1 MGPEA
6 QAVPCI
12 RTYPPAVRILGG
24 ALALLLAAGSPS
36 QAGLPDAAWST
47 ALPLPLPAVPP
58 PVPPAFSPAAAPP
71 VPFVSFNGLTIKGVQ
86 FSRTDRVPASL
97 VGAIDR
103 TRKTLLLALYDL
115 RLSEVADAILRAKA
129 RGVDVRLI
137 YDEGHTKP
145 AAPGAGSGPSAEYQ
159 ALVDAG
165 VPIKLLNGGG
175 SYGIMH
181 HKFAVF
187 DGALLMTG
195 SFNWTRAADAKNFEN
210 AVFKTDKALIDGFT
224 RNWTWMWGL
233 SKGGVGAPPADPQR
247 PVAFAGGRY
256 PRYAFSPQGG
266 VEDMLV
272 DAIAR
277 SRRTVDVLIF
287 SFYAQR
293 VADALIA
300 AKARGVVVRVVGDS
314 SQARRS
320 KAIGSLA
327 AAGVD
332 LRLSAGRDG
341 TGAMHHK
348 YALFD
353 GTMLM
358 SGSYNF
364 SQNAELYNFE
374 NDLFTTAPAEAAA
387 FGGEFAAVWRQA
399 HAPAPEELPAPQ

>member
-1 MGPEA
+1 MK
-6 QAVPCI
+6 I
-12 RTYPPAVRILGG
+12 IGG
-24 ALALLLAAGSPS
+24 VLALLLAAGSPS
-36 QAGLPDAAWST
+36 HAELPEAAWST
-47 ALPLPLPAVPP
+47 ALPVPLLPALPPPSAPSAPAFAAVPAVP
-58 PVPPAFSPAAAPP
+58 V
-71 VPFVSFNGLTIKGVQ
+71 VSFKGLTLKGVQ
-86 FSRTDRVPASL
+86 FSRTDRIPESL
-97 VGAIDR
+97 VAAIDR
-103 TRKTLLLALYDL
+103 TEKTLILAIYDL
-115 RLSEVADAILRAKA
+115 RLTEVADALLRAKA
-129 RGVDVRLI
+129 RGVDVRMI

-187 DGALLMTG
+187 DGTLLMTG
-195 SFNWTRAADAKNFEN
+195 SFNWTRAADTKNFEN
-210 AVFKTDKALIDGFT
+210 AVFKTDKALIEGFT

-233 SKGGVGAPPADPQR
+233 SKGGVGAPPADPLK
-247 PVAFAGGRY
+247 PVSFAGGKF

-272 DAIAR
+272 DAIGR
-277 SRRTVDVLIF
+277 SKRTIDVLIF

-300 AKARGVVVRVVGDS
+300 AKARGVVVRVVGDAS
-314 SQARRS
+314 QSRRSQAMLS
-320 KAIGSLA
+320 LSNAGIGM
-327 AAGVD
+327 
-332 LRLSAGRDG
+332 RLSSGRDG
-341 TGAMHHK
+341 SGAMHHK

-353 GTMLM
+353 GAMLM

-374 NDLFTTAPAEAAA
+374 NDLFTAVPGEVAA
-387 FGGEFAAVWRQA
+387 FGGEFAAVWAQG
-399 HAPAPEELPAPQ
+399 HAPAPEELPAPKSL

>member
-1 MGPEA
+1 M
-6 QAVPCI
+6 
-12 RTYPPAVRILGG
+12 RILGG

-36 QAGLPDAAWST
+36 QAGLPEAAWT
-47 ALPLPLPAVPP
+47 TAIPVPLLPALPPPSAPSAPAFAAIPAVP
-58 PVPPAFSPAAAPP
+58 S
-71 VPFVSFNGLTIKGVQ
+71 VSFKGLTLKGVQ
-86 FSRTDRVPASL
+86 FSRTDRIPESL
-97 VGAIDR
+97 VAAIDR
-103 TRKTLLLALYDL
+103 TEKTLILAIYDL
-115 RLSEVADAILRAKA
+115 RLSEVADALLRAKA
-129 RGVDVRLI
+129 RGVDVRMI

-187 DGALLMTG
+187 DGQLLMTG
-195 SFNWTRAADAKNFEN
+195 SFNWTRAADTKNFEN
-210 AVFKTDKALIDGFT
+210 AVFKTDKALIEGFT

-233 SKGGVGAPPADPQR
+233 SKAGVGAPPADPLK
-247 PVAFAGGRY
+247 PVSFAGGKY

-266 VEDMLV
+266 VEDLLV
-272 DAIAR
+272 DAIGR
-277 SRRTVDVLIF
+277 SKRTIDILIF

-314 SQARRS
+314 SQTRRS
-320 KAIGSLA
+320 QAMLSLSNAGIGM
-327 AAGVD
+327 
-332 LRLSAGRDG
+332 RLSSGRDG

-353 GTMLM
+353 GAMLM

-374 NDLFTTAPAEAAA
+374 NDLLTTVPGEVAA
-387 FGGEFAAVWRQA
+387 FGGEFAAVWAQG
-399 HAPAPEELPAPQ
+399 HAPAPEELPAPKSL

>member
-1 MGPEA
+1 M
-6 QAVPCI
+6 
-12 RTYPPAVRILGG
+12 RILGG
-24 ALALLLAAGSPS
+24 ALALLLAAGSPTH
-36 QAGLPDAAWST
+36 AGLPDSAWPSAFPG
-47 ALPLPLPAVPP
+47 ALPAFPSPGPAAPHLPVLAAVPP
-58 PVPPAFSPAAAPP
+58 VPA
-71 VPFVSFNGLTIKGVQ
+71 VVFNGLSIKSVQ
-86 FSRTDRVPASL
+86 FSRSDRIPVSL

-103 TRKTLLLALYDL
+103 TRRTLLLAIYDL

-145 AAPGAGSGPSAEYQ
+145 AAPGAGSGPSPEYQ

-165 VPIKLLNGGG
+165 VATRLLKGGG
-175 SYGIMH
+175 SFGIMH
-181 HKFAVF
+181 HKYAVF
-187 DGALLMTG
+187 DGELLMTG
-195 SFNWTRAADAKNFEN
+195 SFNWTRAADTRNFEN

-224 RNWTWMWGL
+224 RNWTWMWGF
-233 SKGGVGAPPADPQR
+233 GQAPAAAGEPAGAGLGQPPADPLR
-247 PVAFAGGRY
+247 PVSFGGGKF

-277 SRRTVDVLIF
+277 SRRTIDVSIF

-300 AKARGVVVRVVGDS
+300 AKARGVAVRVVGDS

-320 KAIGSLA
+320 QAMLSLSR
-327 AAGVD
+327 AGVP
-332 LRLSAGRDG
+332 LRLSSGREG
-341 TGAMHHK
+341 SGAMHHK

-353 GTMLM
+353 GAMLM

-374 NDLFTTAPAEAAA
+374 NDLFTTAPPEAAA
-387 FGGEFAAVWRQA
+387 FGGEFAAVWAQA
-399 HAPAPEELPAPQ
+399 HVPEPAELPSPNSL

>member
-1 MGPEA
+1 MKK
-6 QAVPCI
+6 
-12 RTYPPAVRILGG
+12 LGG

-36 QAGLPDAAWST
+36 HAELPEAAWST
-47 ALPLPLPAVPP
+47 ALPVPLLPALPPPSAPSAPAFAAVPAVP
-58 PVPPAFSPAAAPP
+58 V
-71 VPFVSFNGLTIKGVQ
+71 VSFKGLRLKGVQ
-86 FSRTDRVPASL
+86 FSRTDRIPESL
-97 VGAIDR
+97 VAAIDR
-103 TRKTLLLALYDL
+103 TEKTLILAIYDL
-115 RLSEVADAILRAKA
+115 RLSEVADALLRAKA
-129 RGVDVRLI
+129 RGVDIRMI

-187 DGALLMTG
+187 DGQLLMTG
-195 SFNWTRAADAKNFEN
+195 SFNWTRAADTKNFEN
-210 AVFKTDKALIDGFT
+210 AVFKTDKALIEGFT

-233 SKGGVGAPPADPQR
+233 SKGGVGAPPADPLK
-247 PVAFAGGRY
+247 PVSFAGGKF

-272 DAIAR
+272 DAIGR
-277 SRRTVDVLIF
+277 SKRTVDVLIF

-314 SQARRS
+314 SQSRRS
-320 KAIGSLA
+320 QAMLALSNAGIGI
-327 AAGVD
+327 
-332 LRLSAGRDG
+332 RLSSGRG
-341 TGAMHHK
+341 GSGAMHHK

-353 GTMLM
+353 GAMLM

-374 NDLFTTAPAEAAA
+374 NDLFTTVPGEVAA
-387 FGGEFAAVWRQA
+387 FGGEFAAVWAQG
-399 HAPAPEELPAPQ
+399 HAPAPEELPAPKSL